1 MLPFDLMT
9 TWTPDDARKRLQNAR
24 APSRMRVTGR
34 LNLANAGWLTRLP
47 RKLEAEAIDVSGCA
61 RLSELPEKLTCA
73 ELTLQRT
80 QVKCLP
86 ASLEVSWRIDAT
98 GCECLQ
104 AVGALRVPELVKI
117 VK

>member
-1 MLPFDLMT
+1 MFPFDLLT
-9 TWTPDDARKRLQNAR
+9 TWTPDRARKRLQNAR

-61 RLSELPEKLTCA
+61 RLSELPEKLKCA
-73 ELTLQRT
+73 ELLLQRT

-86 ASLEVSWRIDAT
+86 ASLEVSSRIDAT
-98 GCECLQ
+98 GCECL
-104 AVGALRVPELVKI
+104 
-117 VK
+117 